1 MVEFS
6 KWFML
11 LFVVLRWIAL
21 GYVISKHGEEKP
33 IEKYNA
39 FRHVLTTSIWCV
51 ILYSLWF

>member
-11 LFVVLRWIAL
+11 SFVVLRWIAL

-39 FRHVLTTSIWCV
+39 FGHVLTTSIWCV
-51 ILYSLWF
+51 VLYSLWF